1 MCEVI
6 GIIAG
11 IIVLALL
18 FKPFFG
24 DLPGFWECVRYWL
37 TPDIFSLFRGEWGE
51 DWLAEMKLG
60 FWLFCGAGAGFAVY
74 TGLLKLLS

>member
-11 IIVLALL
+11 IVVLLLL

-24 DLPGFWECVRYWL
+24 DISGFWECVRFWL

-60 FWLFCGAGAGFAVY
+60 FWLFCGGAAGYAVY
-74 TGLLKLLS
+74 TGLSKLLS